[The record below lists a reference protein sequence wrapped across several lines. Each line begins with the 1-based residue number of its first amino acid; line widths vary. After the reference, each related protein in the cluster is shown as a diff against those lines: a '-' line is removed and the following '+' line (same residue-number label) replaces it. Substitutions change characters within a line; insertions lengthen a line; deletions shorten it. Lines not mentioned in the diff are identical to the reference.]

1 MPLPRCR
8 TALTIAALLL
18 AAAPTA
24 SAQTP
29 LTPPGNTGLAGDVR
43 ELTDHRLLMRLSE
56 AETGVD
62 LNGDG
67 DQDDQVPHLEI
78 RGAGTDMTVP
88 VAGSWSGLAFDARWL
103 LASGQEF
110 SHGSDLNGDGDQ
122 VDQVLSSLDSRTGA
136 LVNTGLSG
144 FPTMDGPRALI
155 GVLESATG
163 QDLNGDND
171 SDDTILHVRD
181 LETGTTTNLGLAQYP
196 FMFPQLHDRS
206 VLVVIDEL
214 ATGIDLD
221 SDGVPN
227 ELLVHRYDWDTGTV
241 TRMSDFSIAIAPWL
255 VVNDT
260 LVMGL
265 TESEIGFDINMDGN
279 TMGTV
284 LALMDPV
291 TGTIRLTDVV
301 FLLGAATFGG
311 DGSVYAAFR
320 LAGANPQII
329 AHRVD
334 LATGLSQALLNL
346 PLGTSPPDFRTPI
359 ADDTHA
365 VMRVAETTTDL
376 NGDGDTDDM
385 VLHTLELATGT
396 ARNHGFA
403 VQIDSLD
410 IRDGIATALVSEQ
423 AQGAADRNGD
433 GDLLDGTPIAIDVAT
448 GRRLEFRSAASK
460 PSPSATL
467 VAFSVLEAENGG
479 RDANGDGD
487 ADDEVV
493 HVYDMRRR
501 QLFPLGV
508 KDGFVLVTNRSLA
521 FRVPETG
528 SGLGDLN
535 NDGDAADGVVHI
547 VRF

>member
-29 LTPPGNTGLAGDVR
+29 LTPPGNTGLAGEVR

-56 AETGVD
+56 AETGAD

-88 VAGSWSGLAFDARWL
+88 VAGFWSGFAFDARWL

-110 SHGSDLNGDGDQ
+110 NHGSDLNGDGDQ
-122 VDQVLSSLDSRTGA
+122 VDQVLSSLDSRTGTM
-136 LVNTGLSG
+136 VNTGLSG

-206 VLVVIDEL
+206 VFVVIDEF
-214 ATGIDLD
+214 ATSIDLD
-221 SDGVPN
+221 GDGVPN

-255 VVNDT
+255 VVDDT

-265 TESEIGFDINMDGN
+265 TESEIGFDVNMDGN
-279 TMGTV
+279 TLGTV
-284 LALMDPV
+284 LALMDPA

-320 LAGANPQII
+320 PAGANPQII

-334 LATGLSQALLNL
+334 LATGLSQALSNL
-346 PLGTSPPDFRTPI
+346 PLGTSPPDFRTPL

-365 VMRVAETTTDL
+365 DL

-460 PSPSATL
+460 PIPSETL
-467 VAFSVLEAENGG
+467 VVFSVLEAENGG

-487 ADDEVV
+487 VDDEVV

-508 KDGFVLVTNRSLA
+508 NDGFVLVTNRSLA
-521 FRVPETG
+521 FRVPEIG